1 MDSVGKLL
9 VAAVRNLAAS
19 RNRALRVNSFT
30 TTPNLTLAEYERQ
43 TSTKCDVSYTSLDE
57 LKTLEKDAWESGD
70 PLAAIYTLRR
80 IWTEG
85 GTIYKSID
93 SKDIGMY
100 PADLDSLADA
110 VKMAVSSNGQE
121 AFRSGDL

>member
-1 MDSVGKLL
+1 
-9 VAAVRNLAAS
+9 
-19 RNRALRVNSFT
+19 
-30 TTPNLTLAEYERQ
+30 LAEYERQ
-43 TSTKCDVSYTSLDE
+43 TGTKWYLSYTSLDE

-70 PLAAIYTLRR
+70 SLAAIYTLRR

-85 GTIYKSID
+85 GTVYESTD
-93 SKDIGMY
+93 NKDIGMY

-110 VKMAVSSNGQE
+110 VKIAVSSNGQE